1 MEFWDKTYR
10 NSIDWCEIML
20 NFLDNIETNWKQ
32 INEQIQNL
40 TNKFSLLTEKN
51 SYEDILTIETYHND
65 WLSYNDII
73 DLKKE
78 AEKFLEVI
86 NSDSLDKDYY
96 ENREIKKELDEQ
108 YSYYENF
115 EEEVKDLLE
124 AIDELINIKDKKEK
138 MILKK

>member
-1 MEFWDKTYR
+1 MQFWDKSYR
-10 NSIDWCEIML
+10 NAIDWCDIML
-20 NFLDNIETNWKQ
+20 NFLDSIETNWKQ

-78 AEKFLEVI
+78 AEKFLEII

>member
-10 NSIDWCEIML
+10 NAIDWCDIML

-51 SYEDILTIETYHND
+51 SYEDILTIETFHND
-65 WLSYNDII
+65 WLSYSDII

-124 AIDELINIKDKKEK
+124 AIDGLIDMKEKKEK

>member
-1 MEFWDKTYR
+1 M
-10 NSIDWCEIML
+10 
-20 NFLDNIETNWKQ
+20 
-32 INEQIQNL
+32 NL
-40 TNKFSLLTEKN
+40 
-51 SYEDILTIETYHND
+51 
-65 WLSYNDII
+65 
-73 DLKKE
+73 
-78 AEKFLEVI
+78 EKFLEVI

-124 AIDELINIKDKKEK
+124 AVDEIINIKDKKEK

>member
-1 MEFWDKTYR
+1 MQFWDKSYR
-10 NSIDWCEIML
+10 NAIDWCDIML
-20 NFLDNIETNWKQ
+20 NFLDSIETNWKQ

-51 SYEDILTIETYHND
+51 NYEDILAIETYYND

-73 DLKKE
+73 ELKKE

-124 AIDELINIKDKKEK
+124 TIDELINIRDKKEK